1 MSKANRTPADV
12 AYDLAYHL
20 RQRAKVARDLVEY
33 DNRVNELA
41 AELWPACDS
50 DGQLLSVGSTHNE
63 TVVEIWLDEEGQ
75 VQAQIV
81 ETTPFHKLQWP
92 INGDPAPTQA
102 DLDLA
107 AEWASHTVNPAI
119 DALSVALIDG
129 EAS

>member
-1 MSKANRTPADV
+1 VSKANRTPADV

-41 AELWPACDS
+41 AELWPACDP

-63 TVVEIWLDEEGQ
+63 TVVEIWIDEETHE

-92 INGDPAPTQA
+92 ACPSNGDT
-102 DLDLA
+102 D
-107 AEWASHTVNPAI
+107 EWASHTVNPTI